1 MNPAAFLSLN
11 LEAEKTVEWII
22 QSLES
27 LEFQAIPSFNL
38 RSTQRSRHLPVCDV
52 HGERVCDCQLIILL
66 VYEQDR
72 GPATLL
78 AQGRDGRTWLSF
90 ADLPAGGQEA
100 GLVQRIQQAL
110 QQGAPAL

>member
-1 MNPAAFLSLN
+1 MNTAAFICLD
-11 LEAEKTVEWII
+11 LEAEKAVEWII

-38 RSTQRSRHLPVCDV
+38 RSTHQPRPLPVCDA
-52 HGERVCDCQLIILL
+52 HGERFCDCQLIILL

-90 ADLPAGGQEA
+90 ADQLAGGQEA
-100 GLVQRIQQAL
+100 GLVHRIQQAL
-110 QQGAPAL
+110 QQSAPAL